1 MFLHT
6 KYIYPFMK
14 NSSRSNSPSVKS
26 ISAAKDR
33 EAIRNEKKKHHN
45 HAIQS
50 IAFASAWRPVSAE
63 ELGRLKEHYKYS
75 CIDKSLL
82 TKYLL
87 TPYWEWIL
95 NNLIPLWMA

>member
-1 MFLHT
+1 
-6 KYIYPFMK
+6 MK
-14 NSSRSNSPSVKS
+14 NSGNSSSRSNSPSVKGS
-26 ISAAKDR
+26 LAKERVAATVSS
-33 EAIRNEKKKHHN
+33 EKKKHQSH
-45 HAIQS
+45 HAIKS
-50 IAFASAWRPVSAE
+50 IAFASAWRPVSEE
-63 ELGRLKEHYKYS
+63 ELGRLKDHYKYS